1 MDGGR
6 LGLIHKCSS
15 LISKLCYNN
24 FLFYSVMNDIEKR
37 AKTKRILD
45 ILSDYFRAYTD
56 EELAEKLGS
65 TRNSIAKWRFTNQ
78 VPQKILVEYRDILD
92 ANFLLINKAKT
103 DKIGNIKD
111 AVYYTPFEIAEKL
124 KIPALDIIS
133 FIHDGTLKAYNFGNG
148 NYRVSETQLKNFLK
162 DREESI

>member
-1 MDGGR
+1 M
-6 LGLIHKCSS
+6 
-15 LISKLCYNN
+15 
-24 FLFYSVMNDIEKR
+24 
-37 AKTKRILD
+37 
-45 ILSDYFRAYTD
+45 
-56 EELAEKLGS
+56 AEKLGS

-92 ANFLLINKAKT
+92 DNFLLVNKAKT

-133 FIHDGTLKAYNFGNG
+133 FIHDGTLKAYNFGKG

>member
-1 MDGGR
+1 
-6 LGLIHKCSS
+6 
-15 LISKLCYNN
+15 
-24 FLFYSVMNDIEKR
+24 MNDLEKR

-65 TRNSIAKWRFTNQ
+65 TRTSIAKWRFTNQ
-78 VPQKILVEYRDILD
+78 VPKKILVEYSNILD
-92 ANFLLINKAKT
+92 KNILLVNEAKS
-103 DKIGNIKD
+103 DIMRNIKD
-111 AVYYTPFEIAEKL
+111 TVYYTPFEIAEKF